1 MSGTAIFPGEL
12 TANQR
17 RALLAL
23 VEHPTHEE
31 AATAVGLTSRT
42 LRRYLEDPAFL
53 AEYRALRRA
62 VWERAVGELQTACS
76 EAVSTLRANLGAESE
91 AVQVRAARSILDH
104 ARSGLETTD
113 LLERLEALERRLDDA

>member
-1 MSGTAIFPGEL
+1 MTRPAVFPDEL
-12 TANQR
+12 TDRQR
-17 RALLAL
+17 SALLAL
-23 VEHPTHEE
+23 VEHPTLEE
-31 AATAVGLTSRT
+31 AARAVGLSRRT
-42 LRRYLEDPAFL
+42 LYRYLEDPLFL
-53 AEYRALRRA
+53 AEYRRLRRA